1 MKEVSERI
9 LSFYQEHKRDLP
21 WRNIENPYYTLV
33 SEMMLQQTRV
43 DTVIPYFL
51 RFIDKLPSIES
62 LSKVSEDELLKLWQG
77 LGYYRRAINLQK
89 AAKMVMEKYQG
100 VIPDNYPD
108 LIKLP
113 GIGEYTSKAILS
125 IAFNQKAVAVDGNVL
140 RVFTRYYGIYEDIS
154 LDKTKAFVEERVLGL
169 FPNHSQSDFMQALME
184 IGALICI
191 PSTEPLCTSCPLKN
205 ECYAL
210 KHHQIQQLPVKTK
223 KDAQKLEMR
232 TVFIIHFQDE
242 YHVQKRN
249 EKGLL
254 SSLWELPNQLGHLS
268 FEEAI
273 EFLSELGYR
282 DYHLEVGPI
291 KKHIFTHITWNMISY
306 NVELSSRYQGL
317 ISLETIKKE
326 YSIPKAFSI
335 FLPE

>member
-1 MKEVSERI
+1 MNEVSERI

-33 SEMMLQQTRV
+33 SEIMLQQTRV

-51 RFIDKLPSIES
+51 RFIEKLPTIES
-62 LSKVSEDELLKLWQG
+62 LSMVSEEELLKLWQG

-89 AAKMVMEKYQG
+89 AAKMVMEKHQG
-100 VIPDNYPD
+100 VIPDDYAL

-140 RVFTRYYGIYEDIS
+140 RVFTRYYGIYNDVS
-154 LDKTKAFVEERVLGL
+154 LDKTKTVIEEKVLNI
-169 FPNHSQSDFMQALME
+169 FPSHSQSDFMQALME
-184 IGALICI
+184 IGALICVPNADPQCLI
-191 PSTEPLCTSCPLKN
+191 CPLQK
-205 ECYAL
+205 ECYAY
-210 KHHQIQQLPVKTK
+210 KHRQIEQLPVKTK
-223 KDAQKLEMR
+223 KDTQKIELR
-232 TVFIIHFQDE
+232 TVLIIHFEDE
-242 YHVQKRN
+242 YHIQKRS

-254 SSLWELPNQLGHLS
+254 SSLWELPNRLGHLS
-268 FEEAI
+268 LAETTD
-273 EFLSELGYR
+273 FLFELGYT
-282 DYHLEVGPI
+282 DCLLEVGPN
-291 KKHIFTHITWNMISY
+291 KKHVFTHITWNMISY
-306 NVELSSRYQGL
+306 DVKLSSRYQGL
-317 ISLETIKKE
+317 ISLETIKKD